1 MLMRLLDRSVALA
14 HVTYYLMR
22 KTGNPQKRPFTET
35 PNPKCILVS
44 VSFAFGGKDDILGA
58 FKA

>member
-1 MLMRLLDRSVALA
+1 MRLLDRSVALA

-44 VSFAFGGKDDILGA
+44 VSFAFGGM
-58 FKA
+58 